1 MTRMRDA
8 RGLLPVS
15 LLLAVLLGLLP
26 LPDAVSQLRPYWVA
40 LVLAYWA
47 LEAPQRVGLGVAF
60 AVGLFADLVYG
71 TLLGEQALRLVIL
84 VFLVSRFRPRLRF
97 FPLSQQA
104 LAILA
109 LLLNDRVIVAAVRAF
124 TGEGWPPVLFWAS
137 PVVGMLLWPW
147 LFLLLDDLR
156 LRQRNREG

>member
-1 MTRMRDA
+1 MSRLRDA
-8 RGLLPVS
+8 RGLLPIS

-26 LPDAVSQLRPYWVA
+26 LPDVMTQLRPYWVA

-47 LEAPQRVGLGVAF
+47 LEAPQRVGLGTAF
-60 AVGLFADLVYG
+60 TVGLFADLVYG

-84 VFLVSRFRPRLRF
+84 VFLVARFRPRLRF

-104 LAILA
+104 LAIFA

-124 TGEGWPPVLFWAS
+124 TGEGWPPAMFWAS